1 MRLGLFYKQT
11 NLTEF
16 IFDRNESDYREK
28 KMMFLYKIIIQPS
41 EYQILVWSVSLQF
54 LLHICKLNW
63 ILNSSSFFKYLATTL
78 QNNVSN
84 FLPPFRF
91 GITKNKEW
99 PWSLLEGTIGG
110 PTHDLDG
117 NQTSG
122 TWFLG
127 PHHLPAKKSSSK
139 ILKLHTD

>member
-99 PWSLLEGTIGG
+99 PWSSLEGTIGG
-110 PTHDLDG
+110 PTHDLDS

-127 PHHLPAKKSSSK
+127 PHHLPA
-139 ILKLHTD
+139 